1 MIKTTLQ
8 KDLKTTST
16 WKDKQAIGSAFGE
29 KREQVNPA
37 EMLACSLGACMMTM
51 VGYMAAKR
59 NENAEGT
66 FVEIGLCFDDKHSRI
81 TEIALTFTFP
91 ASFTQEQKAFY
102 ARVAQGC
109 PVHNSLRED
118 IIYTTEIK

>member
-8 KDLKTTST
+8 ANLQTSSSWKDLQT
-16 WKDKQAIGSAFGE
+16 IPSAFGE
-29 KREQVNPA
+29 ARTHLNPA

-59 NENAEGT
+59 GENAEGSS
-66 FVEIGLCFDDKHSRI
+66 VEVEPLFDERHTRI
-81 TEIALTFTFP
+81 TEMVLSFTFP
-91 ASFTQEQKAFY
+91 AAFTPEQKAFY
-102 ARVAQGC
+102 ARTAQGC

-118 IIYTTEIK
+118 IVYTTHIK